1 MDISQIFSQLKGL
14 NKTEQTRTI
23 LDLFTR
29 DSNRLEKF
37 SRQYS
42 GLYYDFSKNNISDQN
57 LEDLLD
63 LANKCNL
70 KQKINDMFSGV
81 KINITEDRAVLH
93 TALRSKQDLIINN
106 KNIQQDIK
114 LVQAK
119 MENFCK
125 NLHSGLFTGYSG
137 KKINTI
143 VNIGIGGSDL
153 GIVLTSEALYNYR
166 QADMKIYFISSVDL
180 EMAKQVLANI
190 NPETTIF
197 IIASKTF
204 TTQETTFNAHFV
216 RSWFEAQLAKTIDS
230 KEAIKK
236 HFLAVSNNLQGCL
249 KFGIAEENIFLFWD
263 FVGGRYSIWS
273 AVGLALVWYIG
284 YDNYTKLLSGAKA
297 MDDHF
302 KNTDFSENIPVL
314 MALVGIW
321 NINICN
327 YRCLLISPYNYCL
340 RSLPDYLQQLEMES
354 NGKSTNMQGD
364 IISYQTSPVVWG
376 TSANNAQHAYY
387 QMLHQGTQTIPVD
400 VIIAKPNPDDNILFA
415 NAIAQSQAFMQG
427 EDNHD
432 KHRLFQGN
440 KPNSFIMLDAISPY
454 YIGMLLAL
462 YEHKV
467 FVQGAIWNIN
477 SFDQMGVELG
487 KRLTNKILDE
497 SYKNDI
503 TDSSTKYLI
512 QQLSK

>member
-1 MDISQIFSQLKGL
+1 MTVLKEFVKL
-14 NKTEQTRTI
+14 KQEYQKHPREI
-23 LDLFTR
+23 LDLFKN
-29 DSNRLEKF
+29 DSKRLKKF
-37 SRQYS
+37 SRHYC
-42 GLYYDFSKNNISDQN
+42 GLYYDFSKNNINDQN
-57 LEDLLD
+57 LEDLLS

-70 KQKINDMFSGV
+70 KQKINDMFDGV

-93 TALRSKQDLIINN
+93 TALRSKQDLIIHG

-114 LVQAK
+114 TVQTK
-119 MENFCK
+119 MEKFC
-125 NLHSGLFTGYSG
+125 NNVHSGFITGYSG
-137 KKINTI
+137 KKINTV

-166 QADMKIYFISSVDL
+166 KVDMQIHFISSVDL
-180 EMAKQVLANI
+180 EMAKQVLTNI
-190 NPETTIF
+190 DPETTIF

-204 TTQETTFNAHFV
+204 TTQETTINANFV
-216 RSWFEAQLAKTIDS
+216 REWFKGQLSNNIDS
-230 KEAIKK
+230 KAAIKK

-273 AVGLALVWYIG
+273 AVGLALILYIG
-284 YDNYTKLLSGAKA
+284 YENYTKMLVGAQT

-302 KNTDFSENIPVL
+302 KNTNLSDNIPVL

-321 NINICN
+321 NINICD
-327 YRCLLISPYNYCL
+327 YRSLLISPYNYCL
-340 RSLPDYLQQLEMES
+340 RSLPAYLQQLEMES
-354 NGKSTNMQGD
+354 NGKSTNLQGGL
-364 IISYQTSPVVWG
+364 INYQTSPVLWG

-387 QMLHQGTQTIPVD
+387 QMLHQGTQTIPLD
-400 VIIAKPNPDDNILFA
+400 VIIAKPNQDNNVLFA

-427 EDNHD
+427 EENNDR
-432 KHRLFQGN
+432 HRFFKGN
-440 KPNSFIMLDAISPY
+440 KPSNFLLLNDISPFY
-454 YIGMLLAL
+454 VGMLLAL

-467 FVQGAIWNIN
+467 FVQGVIWNIN

-487 KRLTNKILDE
+487 KRLTNKILDG

-503 TDSSTKYLI
+503 TDSSTEYLI

>member
-1 MDISQIFSQLKGL
+1 MDISQMFTQLKDL
-14 NKTEQTRTI
+14 NKIEQARTI
-23 LDLFTR
+23 LDLFKQ

-37 SRQYS
+37 SRQYK
-42 GLYYDFSKNNISDQN
+42 GLYYDFSKNNISDKN
-57 LEDLLD
+57 LDNLLD

-81 KINITEDRAVLH
+81 KINTTEDRAVLH
-93 TALRSKQDLIINN
+93 IALRSNQDLLINN
-106 KNIQQDIK
+106 KNIQKDIK
-114 LVQAK
+114 TVQAK

-125 NLHSGLFTGYSG
+125 NVHNGSFTGYSG

-166 QADMKIYFISSVDL
+166 KDDMNIHFISSVDL

-204 TTQETTFNAHFV
+204 TTQETSINAHFV
-216 RSWFEAQLAKTIDS
+216 RSWFESQIAENINS
-230 KEAIKK
+230 KDAIKK
-236 HFLAVSNNLQGCL
+236 HFLAVSNNLEGCL

-273 AVGLALVWYIG
+273 AVGLALVLYIG
-284 YDNYTKLLSGAKA
+284 YENYVNMLSGAKA

-302 KNTDFSENIPVL
+302 KNNDFLDNIPVL

-321 NINICN
+321 NINICD
-327 YRCLLISPYNYCL
+327 YKSLLISPYNYCL
-340 RSLPDYLQQLEMES
+340 RSLPAYLQQLEMES
-354 NGKSTNMQGD
+354 NGKSTSLQGNL
-364 IISYQTSPVVWG
+364 ISYQTSPVVWG
-376 TSANNAQHAYY
+376 NSANNAQHAYY

-400 VIIAKPNPDDNILFA
+400 IIIAKPNQDDNVLFA
-415 NAIAQSQAFMQG
+415 NAVAQSQAFMQG
-427 EDNHD
+427 EDNDD
-432 KHRLFQGN
+432 KHRLFKGN
-440 KPNSFIMLDAISPY
+440 KPNNFIIIDAISPY
-454 YIGMLLAL
+454 YIGMLIAM

-467 FVQGAIWNIN
+467 FVQGAIWDIN

-487 KRLTNKILDE
+487 KRLTNKILNE

-503 TDSSTKYLI
+503 TDDSTEYLI
-512 QQLSK
+512 QQLAK